1 MRRLIGPVLLVVIV
15 ALPYGLVMSCGVSPS
30 KRSGPAPDLATAP
43 AAAPSPLLASP
54 TAQSQQP
61 AASSTTTPAAGVSTD
76 SDLDEFPHG
85 ALWILESI
93 NGSPLHPDSYI
104 AITVDRDRLHGYDN
118 CNSFTSQPENGEPVA
133 HTDGTFSLPP
143 EIIQTQMACPMSEL
157 LQDTF
162 WKELRR
168 AEGFRIVLG
177 RLELLDISEQATL
190 TFVKQKELPGEPI
203 DLEGLKGTHWRL
215 VLEGDWMEAVPAGTL
230 AFVDERWAAGTTACR
245 EFVAFHMT
253 LAEAVRFPYISRFGP
268 EDGCSEAQLE
278 FEQLFISSL
287 DGSDYAVTGTGGSR
301 RLMVRGPRGRILT
314 LEPLPR
320 EVGSVTDVT
329 WLLTTFVDDFPD
341 GSLSSAHAIETTDR
355 LVESEVSMSLERDHI
370 SGSAGCNSYTA
381 NSTLGDSSISIG
393 PLATS
398 RKSCPKLKGVME
410 QETRYLDLLRGL
422 KWFRIYGDRLFM
434 STDYGRSAVFA
445 AVQ

>member
-1 MRRLIGPVLLVVIV
+1 
-15 ALPYGLVMSCGVSPS
+15 
-30 KRSGPAPDLATAP
+30 
-43 AAAPSPLLASP
+43 
-54 TAQSQQP
+54 
-61 AASSTTTPAAGVSTD
+61 
-76 SDLDEFPHG
+76 
-85 ALWILESI
+85 
-93 NGSPLHPDSYI
+93 
-104 AITVDRDRLHGYDN
+104 
-118 CNSFTSQPENGEPVA
+118 
-133 HTDGTFSLPP
+133 
-143 EIIQTQMACPMSEL
+143 MSEL

-215 VLEGDWMEAVPAGTL
+215 VLEGDWIEAVPAGTL